1 LGPNQWW
8 DCSCFEVLPAC
19 TALNCQ
25 GTDSGPAANGRAQH
39 GHGWTGP
46 GRDCDAIAM
55 QAGRGEKDG
64 AWKRK
69 SSAAA
74 GHHCRR
80 WAEAPIKIARMTL
93 TIKLDGNWSSFQLA
107 NSAPPLSV
115 TGSATAP
122 SARMTD
128 FRQLGLCRPGLCKGV
143 ILQTACK
150 PRPCASLLSPWQVR
164 PMLAEARKLT
174 APEEILLWMTPSE
187 APKALQA
194 SECSELLDPTRASCW
209 IFAQH

>member
-1 LGPNQWW
+1 MVGPTIVVRMPRCP
-8 DCSCFEVLPAC
+8 CS
-19 TALNCQ
+19 
-25 GTDSGPAANGRAQH
+25 
-39 GHGWTGP
+39 P
-46 GRDCDAIAM
+46 GRNAAE
-55 QAGRGEKDG
+55 RSNTDG
-64 AWKRK
+64 AWQHRC
-69 SSAAA
+69 SAAVDYL
-74 GHHCRR
+74 HRC

-122 SARMTD
+122 SARMLH
-128 FRQLGLCRPGLCKGV
+128 FRRLGLCRPGLCQEV
-143 ILQTACK
+143 IPANCLQAIAVSFPLPLPFANT
-150 PRPCASLLSPWQVR
+150 
-164 PMLAEARKLT
+164 MLAEARKLT